1 MDPDSFPSIER
12 DGWALVSGEERHAL
26 HPDTFPIP
34 PRSARESLAPGDAA
48 QLLFDIET
56 REGARVI
63 DRGIDR
69 MWVIVRRRAGGLYH
83 GVLDSDP
90 GIADGLALRQGSEV
104 VFSVE
109 HVIAIERPP
118 EGYVLARYGPG
129 FFS

>member
-1 MDPDSFPSIER
+1 MGEDHVPSIER

-26 HPDTFPIP
+26 HPATFPLP
-34 PRSARESLAPGDAA
+34 PRPARESLAPGDAA

-56 REGARVI
+56 RDGARVI

-104 VFSVE
+104 VFSAE

-118 EGYVLARYGPG
+118 EGYVLARYGPE
-129 FFS
+129 FFA